1 MRERTIILAS
11 QSPRRRELLSE
22 ILDDYI
28 IEPSRCPEDATGT
41 PERVVLQQGYDKA
54 LDVFSRHLDAIV
66 IGADSVVT
74 IDGLILG
81 KPRDAADASRMLH
94 LLSGRRH
101 SVLTGMCVV
110 GPEGCAV
117 SLDETHVYYRTLT
130 DEEIAAYISTGEC
143 MDKAGAYGIQGKG
156 GAFVTDCVGDY
167 DNVIGLCVKSLE
179 DILTNKFN
187 VKLKPRIRTWQWK
200 QK

>member
-1 MRERTIILAS
+1 MRERNIILAS
-11 QSPRRRELLSE
+11 QSPRRRELMNE
-22 ILDDYI
+22 ILDGYM
-28 IEPSRCPEDATGT
+28 IEPSRCPEDAMGT

-54 LDVFSRHLDAIV
+54 LDVFGRHPDAIV
-66 IGADSVVT
+66 VGADSVVA
-74 IDGLILG
+74 IDGMILG
-81 KPRDAADASRMLH
+81 KPKDASDASRMLH
-94 LLSGRRH
+94 ILSGRQH

-117 SLDETHVYYRTLT
+117 SLDETRVRFRQLSD
-130 DEEIAAYISTGEC
+130 DEIERYILTGEP

-156 GAFVTDCVGDY
+156 GAFVTDCAGDF

-179 DILTNKFN
+179 DILVNKFN
-187 VKLKPRIRTWQWK
+187 VQLKPRVRTWQWK